1 MNPNRRSQQRKVP
14 ERLVFCKLAGENGA
28 SVVNLSEAGLCFESL
43 DPIGAKELLRLQLCA
58 DLASPVE
65 AIGKLAWIDT
75 AKRTGGL
82 SFLSLSTPAR
92 EQIRNWLSESAEVE
106 RRRGVREAAVE
117 ASREAPAAE
126 AASAPEDASGRPGE
140 GLEETRGAFPS
151 KKTVVWQ
158 ELREPGM
165 PSDSMQLIP
174 IERHRSEGRWQFI
187 RGVLV
192 GIGISALVTVPIF
205 RYAGS
210 ERQNS
215 EAQTATRPME
225 KAQASAGQAGV
236 ASGPAAMKTLEVS
249 PAGGAPRLQ
258 PGSSE
263 VANKPVRSV
272 AAAAA
277 TDRQMGGAPS
287 FEARPTVSVPAPAAA
302 EQAQHSRKAAAT
314 PQQLWSGVQAG
325 NMKAAVAL
333 ADLYVRGEGVPVNCE
348 QARVLLLVAAEKNS
362 VEAPKKL
369 QELDKGGC
377 PASGH

>member
-1 MNPNRRSQQRKVP
+1 MNPNRRSQERKVP
-14 ERLVFCKLAGENGA
+14 ERLVFCRPEGENGG

-43 DPIGAKELLRLQLCA
+43 DPIQAKELLRLQLCA

-65 AIGKLAWIDT
+65 AIGKLAWID
-75 AKRTGGL
+75 AARRIGGL
-82 SFLSLSTPAR
+82 SFLGLSTPAR
-92 EQIRNWLSESAEVE
+92 EQIRNWLSESAEME
-106 RRRGVREAAVE
+106 RLRSGREAAVE
-117 ASREAPAAE
+117 ASREERAAE
-126 AASAPEDASGRPGE
+126 PASAPEDGSGRQGE
-140 GLEETRGAFPS
+140 ALEDTGGALPP
-151 KKTVVWQ
+151 KKAVVWQ

-174 IERHRSEGRWQFI
+174 IERHRSESRWQFI

-215 EAQTATRPME
+215 EAQTATRPAE
-225 KAQASAGQAGV
+225 KAQPDAGRATV
-236 ASGPAAMKTLEVS
+236 ASGPGAMKTLDVS
-249 PAGGAPRLQ
+249 AGGAPRRQ
-258 PGSSE
+258 QGSSDR
-263 VANKPVRSV
+263 ADNPVRSV
-272 AAAAA
+272 AAATA
-277 TDRQMGGAPS
+277 TDRQTGREPS
-287 FEARPTVSVPAPAAA
+287 FEARPTVWVPTHAGV
-302 EQAQHSRKAAAT
+302 ESAQVARKAAAT

-348 QARVLLLVAAEKNS
+348 QARVLLLVAAGKNN